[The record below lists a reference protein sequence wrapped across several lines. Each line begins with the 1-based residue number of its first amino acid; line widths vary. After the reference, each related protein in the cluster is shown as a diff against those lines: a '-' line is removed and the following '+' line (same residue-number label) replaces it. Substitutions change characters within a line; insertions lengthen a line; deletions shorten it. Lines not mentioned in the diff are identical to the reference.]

1 MTQDDSKKPKR
12 DKFVV
17 VGGAWLHR
25 KGGGT
30 GTQYFKLTVMIENRQ
45 VSLSGWPNQKKT
57 RKDQPDYLL
66 YAIQKPAE

>member
-1 MTQDDSKKPKR
+1 MTQEAIKKAKKDR
-12 DKFVV
+12 FVV

-30 GTQYFKLTVMIENRQ
+30 GTQYFKMTVMIENRQ

-57 RKDQPDYLL
+57 RNDQPDFLL
-66 YAIQKPAE
+66 YAVQKPAK